1 MGLPSFLEDIDVRY
15 EFVRHLLTLLSY
27 LYTSSRQLIALSRPN
42 ETTGV
47 DNWADYGVKE
57 RKKERR
63 KKKKSLVTLPLS
75 SDNGLPHVVFN
86 LDGWRCSVNCPGRDH
101 SSRGSINPSL
111 LQSNRRAGLRWLNSV
126 CYDSTKTY
134 QAALLRKKNRLQNAC
149 AHLGTLTK
157 IVNRAQRG
165 MSRRF

>member
-63 KKKKSLVTLPLS
+63 KKKKE
-75 SDNGLPHVVFN
+75 
-86 LDGWRCSVNCPGRDH
+86 PGH
-101 SSRGSINPSL
+101 SSSL
-111 LQSNRRAGLRWLNSV
+111 
-126 CYDSTKTY
+126 
-134 QAALLRKKNRLQNAC
+134 
-149 AHLGTLTK
+149 
-157 IVNRAQRG
+157 
-165 MSRRF
+165 F